1 MWLMAAIRGNAEL
14 ESSLSPVANLK
25 MTPNYLEGVA
35 NPCLSS
41 RFPFILNTSM
51 KAVLFLSALP
61 LP

>member
-35 NPCLSS
+35 NP
-41 RFPFILNTSM
+41 
-51 KAVLFLSALP
+51 
-61 LP
+61 